1 MIKKLFIG
9 ICVAIAA
16 NSKLM
21 TKSRIPNDPITNT
34 IGNVLSMAP
43 VSLTGVTG
51 GAGVGSKTIVNTS
64 NNAVTN
70 SLNLNGNNPN
80 ADIKIDNNLLSNIH
94 SSYSAPEKV
103 REPVVSG
110 RPPKEE
116 PRPPVTGPG
125 QVGRPG
131 KPNKKCKHDW

>member
-21 TKSRIPNDPITNT
+21 TKSGVNQPNTNT
-34 IGNVLSMAP
+34 IGNVLSTAP
-43 VSLTGVTG
+43 LSFTGVTG
-51 GAGVGSKTIVNTS
+51 GAGAASKTMVNTS

-70 SLNLNGNNPN
+70 TLNLNGNNPN

-94 SSYSAPEKV
+94 STYTAPIVKH
-103 REPVVSG
+103 PGSG
-110 RPPKEE
+110 HPPKDEH
-116 PRPPVTGPG
+116 RPG
-125 QVGRPG
+125 QVGTPG